1 MHKQQKPVMFEKL
14 FVSMTGLFPS
24 AQYLEAEG
32 TMVNGGRTGNINQIY
47 NLLQRHVHALLL
59 KTVFLDTLF

>member
-1 MHKQQKPVMFEKL
+1 MHEQQKPVTFEKL

-32 TMVNGGRTGNINQIY
+32 TVVNGGRPGNINQTC
-47 NLLQRHVHALLL
+47 NLLQRHV
-59 KTVFLDTLF
+59 